1 MEEKKKYLEGEC
13 ESCNAYGQLYEIEGK
28 MLCEQCRDEAG
39 KISDKESKTE
49 E

>member
-1 MEEKKKYLEGEC
+1 MDKKYLEGEC
-13 ESCNAYGQLYEIEGK
+13 ESCNEYGRLYEVEGR
-28 MLCEQCRDEAG
+28 MLCEQCRDEKG